1 MNKKLY
7 SRHPVLKEYNLLA
20 SRKYRK
26 QKGKFILEGYHLLNE
41 ALTAG
46 IELEIVLYTAEFK
59 NSSVNRELL
68 ARAGK
73 ADLTEVPQ
81 KIFQAVAQTE
91 NPQGVGA
98 IVALPREPVNHF
110 SGKSNFYLLLD
121 EIQDPG
127 NLGTIIRSAAAAAVD
142 GVFLLPG
149 TVDLYNPKV
158 LRATMGGIFYLPVL
172 QINETDKCI
181 ETLRQKQIQ
190 LVAAD
195 PRGGVPYYEVDFTI
209 PSAVVI
215 GNENKGIQKSLLE
228 KADLRAYIPLKGSIS
243 SLNAAAAASVFIFE
257 HERQT
262 DAIKR

>member
-7 SRHPVLKEYNLLA
+7 SRHPALKEYILLA

-26 QKGKFILEGYHLLNE
+26 QKGKYILEGYHLLNE

-46 IELEIVLYTAEFK
+46 IELEIVLYTAEFR
-59 NSSVNRELL
+59 NSTINRELL

-73 ADLTEVPQ
+73 AELLEVPL

-98 IVALPREPVNHF
+98 IVALPREPAILFPVRPD
-110 SGKSNFYLLLD
+110 FYLLLD

-149 TVDLYNPKV
+149 TVELYNPKV
-158 LRATMGGIFYLPVL
+158 LRATMGGIFYLPVVQL
-172 QINETDKCI
+172 HETDKCM
-181 ETLRQKQIQ
+181 EMLRQKQIQ

-195 PRGGVPYYEVDFTI
+195 PRGGVPYYDVDFTK
-209 PSAVVI
+209 PSAVII
-215 GNENKGIQKSLLE
+215 GNENRGIQKSLLE
-228 KADLRAYIPLKGSIS
+228 MADLRAYIPLKGSIS

-257 HERQT
+257 HGRQT
-262 DAIKR
+262 DVIKR